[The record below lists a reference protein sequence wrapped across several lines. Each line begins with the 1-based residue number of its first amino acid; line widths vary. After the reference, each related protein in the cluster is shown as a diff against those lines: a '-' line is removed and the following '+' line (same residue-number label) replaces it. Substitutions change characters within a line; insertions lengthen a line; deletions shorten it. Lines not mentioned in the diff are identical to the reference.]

1 MAKVQ
6 WIADTVHTVVGFQ
19 VKHLMISNVK
29 GTFSNYNIDVTTV
42 GDDFGTAEITF
53 SADLNSISTGD
64 AQRDGH
70 LRSADFFD
78 ADKYPQMTFKSTR
91 IEGYDGH
98 SDFKIHGDLTIRGQA
113 YPVELNVE
121 MGGIRKDPWG
131 NTKAGFTIT
140 GKVNR
145 KAWGLV
151 WNAVLEGGGFLV
163 GEEVKIIID
172 LELQKQVTASERAD
186 LNAQS

>member
-6 WIADTVHTVVGFQ
+6 WIADTTHTVVGFQ

-29 GTFSNYNIDVTTV
+29 GTFSSYGIEVSTE
-42 GDDFGTAEITF
+42 GDDFGTAQIAF
-53 SADLNSISTGD
+53 WADLNSISTGD

-78 ADKYPQMTFKSTR
+78 ADIHPKMTFKSTR
-91 IEGYDGH
+91 IEGYDGR

-113 YPVELNVE
+113 HPVELKVE
-121 MGGIRKDPWG
+121 MGGIVKDPWG

-151 WNAVLEGGGFLV
+151 WNAALEGGGFLV
-163 GEEVKIIID
+163 GEEVKINID
-172 LELQKQVTASERAD
+172 LELQKQATA
-186 LNAQS
+186 